1 MIKKMN
7 DTDFKEKISKEEVAY
22 INYSASWCAPC
33 KRQLP
38 LLEELSNS
46 EEFKNINIY
55 YCDVDENINTSSDAG
70 IRGVPTV
77 IVFKGKTEVDRLVG
91 GVNESKMREFLDK
104 NI

>member
-55 YCDVDENINTSSDAG
+55 YCDVDENINTSSDAN
-70 IRGVPTV
+70 IRGVPT
-77 IVFKGKTEVDRLVG
+77 IVKYQFG
-91 GVNESKMREFLDK
+91 NESKRKVGGSSEQDLKEFFLKD
-104 NI
+104 